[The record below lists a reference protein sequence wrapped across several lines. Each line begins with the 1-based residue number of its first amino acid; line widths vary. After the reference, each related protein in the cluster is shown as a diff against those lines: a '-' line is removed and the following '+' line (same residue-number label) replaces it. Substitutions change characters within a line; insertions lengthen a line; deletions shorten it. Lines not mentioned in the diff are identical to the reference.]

1 MHVTIGRRRAK
12 SCVGVHVASGAAM
25 SSAASSSSE
34 PSAQLVKAKHKT
46 KAKRPALPEYL
57 CIELTD
63 DTAIGQPH
71 ELMGSC
77 GLSPAESR
85 LLGVYELSPE
95 LTEEGSPVWKNV
107 LKPWQLLVL
116 HKSDIAWFC
125 IDATEPDLQQKH
137 VVMMLKGSVLP
148 HLSLET
154 WEMGLFGNGK
164 FTKRRYVAGIKCR
177 ALAALPPP
185 PAFVHIEGGEEI
197 TDQRGNFVGYYALA
211 KEATHSVR
219 AVASVKGGSVKLT
232 LWTSRS
238 EQPRLVNGS
247 PVWRHVAKRSLF
259 LARAEPPFFSWM
271 VQTESDVGTA
281 RGLVYHDNTGCLSPD
296 GCSDGHWK
304 YAVTGGGWRRGPWR
318 CSASA
323 ALPDPPEIIL
333 LDADS
338 VSSMTAAGA
347 KSDGHL
353 GYHRLEREVLIHVV
367 LGQPSGG
374 HPLDS

>member
-1 MHVTIGRRRAK
+1 
-12 SCVGVHVASGAAM
+12 
-25 SSAASSSSE
+25 
-34 PSAQLVKAKHKT
+34 
-46 KAKRPALPEYL
+46 
-57 CIELTD
+57 
-63 DTAIGQPH
+63 
-71 ELMGSC
+71 
-77 GLSPAESR
+77 
-85 LLGVYELSPE
+85 
-95 LTEEGSPVWKNV
+95 
-107 LKPWQLLVL
+107 
-116 HKSDIAWFC
+116 
-125 IDATEPDLQQKH
+125 
-137 VVMMLKGSVLP
+137 MMLKGSVLP
-148 HLSLET
+148 HLSLAT

-219 AVASVKGGSVKLT
+219 AVASVKGGTVKLA

-304 YAVTGGGWRRGPWR
+304 YAVAGGGWRRGPWR
-318 CSASA
+318 CSARRRRSPIRQRSFYWTPIPYVFHVGRRRQVRWTPRLSPTSA
-323 ALPDPPEIIL
+323 RGSHERDIVCVRRSG
-333 LDADS
+333 DARS
-338 VSSMTAAGA
+338 PSLQASST
-347 KSDGHL
+347 
-353 GYHRLEREVLIHVV
+353 V
-367 LGQPSGG
+367 Q
-374 HPLDS
+374 